1 MGKKAADQPPPP
13 PPLGTVHH
21 VDGDGDGTL
30 KIHITRG
37 RRLAAMDRWTS
48 ASDPYVNVY
57 YGETLVGKTGV
68 VKHTTNPVWRDGLVH
83 CATHGPPCRKP
94 HKKVTL
100 ELFDEDA
107 GTRDDAL
114 GRVVVDVGH
123 LGGALERRLAIPKK
137 WYDVEAPSQ
146 LGSRRDWGQV
156 ELSVDYED
164 GGDVG
169 GGGGFLDGDVRSL
182 RLLGTLFDECDA
194 DRTGRLDRDEFRR
207 LYAKLKDYEAAH
219 AHGGEAVGGGD
230 PAHALHL
237 SMKAVDADGDGA
249 VSFEE
254 LRKAAEAVARN
265 ALPSGV
271 DVVVRGARNLANVA
285 EPRGAGCT
293 SASPASSSPFAVVSV
308 DGRHLGQSK
317 PQLDSCDPTWDFK
330 VALSRPKDVF
340 RGDHGMRGEVAS
352 VELFH
357 YRKKRSPAPLGRVD
371 VDVASEYLL
380 AKGLDGA
387 PRTSRRWHRVAAAA
401 GCGDARGEVDVEVVF
416 LPPAVEKSDAGTA
429 GGAEDQG
436 DESFDDDWAFCRGP
450 AKLRFERGDGA
461 GAADAPFPALGAA
474 FPWLADCAVSAHWAD
489 TFVCGDRAR
498 RDRVLEL
505 ETKLHGVVELQ
516 FADDV
521 ELYAWWKHLSKV
533 HDRTLLLDAPA
544 DPKAQKFLPEHA
556 RPTVVGPRG
565 GAAGGDD
572 DFASTM
578 ARRDG
583 ATWVVAQKAAKRVL
597 ERLTRP
603 PRVVVEPDALGPRV
617 FAYRAFG
624 GAGPQG
630 DVAPYYRTD
639 ARVPTR
645 RGAAVAVATWAPVE
659 KAAHRPTI
667 VYCSG
672 TNSSGRADAISSGA
686 LAVALELRAAL
697 VAFDFV
703 GSGGSDDG
711 VTSFGWWER
720 YDVAAVARL
729 RDHVLEV
736 LKDALKP
743 DAPYREQLVQEI
755 AGFVDER
762 LKRRADFRLD
772 DVDPAKE
779 CANRLF
785 KDKPVLVI
793 GEHDAQGSVAA
804 SHAQELN
811 GVLRGAAAGKGRRRS
826 VDDGKVTTNHEI
838 LVVQGRTGPQ
848 RAAAAHVPAALAVI
862 AGFLEK
868 VFPRANPVAF
878 AFFTRRAPHGIRDRL
893 LARTPPWVTDDPE
906 LAKMSSHLQNVE
918 RAHAAKKAGGAD
930 AARKAGDGADAAPAA
945 KPRHKKHH
953 KPDDDGKKK
962 HAKAAADDG
971 KKKHH
976 HHHHQKETQ

>member
-48 ASDPYVNVY
+48 ASDP
-57 YGETLVGKTGV
+57 TRSRSSSST
-68 VKHTTNPVWRDGLVH
+68 RRAR
-83 CATHGPPCRKP
+83 ATR
-94 HKKVTL
+94 
-100 ELFDEDA
+100 
-107 GTRDDAL
+107 L

-254 LRKAAEAVARN
+254 LRKAAEAVARTPCRR
-265 ALPSGV
+265 ASASSSA
-271 DVVVRGARNLANVA
+271 ARNLANVA

-330 VALSRPKDVF
+330 VALSPKDVF

-357 YRKKRSPAPLGRVD
+357 YRKKLSPAPLGRVD
-371 VDVASEYLL
+371 VDVASVPA
-380 AKGLDGA
+380 AKGLTARPGVA
-387 PRTSRRWHRVAAAA
+387 RHRVAAAA
-401 GCGDARGEVDVEVVF
+401 GCGDARGEVDVEV
-416 LPPAVEKSDAGTA
+416 
-429 GGAEDQG
+429 G

-450 AKLRFERGDGA
+450 AMLRFERGDGA

-474 FPWLADCAVSAHWAD
+474 FPWLAFCCVDSRDRDVPLGADDTVGPATRGPGRDRRTAPSRRTGPTRSSAA
-489 TFVCGDRAR
+489 TAR

-583 ATWVVAQKAAKRVL
+583 ATWVVAQKAAKR
-597 ERLTRP
+597 
-603 PRVVVEPDALGPRV
+603 
-617 FAYRAFG
+617 
-624 GAGPQG
+624 G

-711 VTSFGWWER
+711 VTSFGWWGATASPPSWSTR
-720 YDVAAVARL
+720 ASTRARASSSGAAR
-729 RDHVLEV
+729 R
-736 LKDALKP
+736 ALKP

-779 CANRLF
+779 CGNRLF

-868 VFPRANPVAF
+868 VFPGKPRRVRVFTAAPRASA
-878 AFFTRRAPHGIRDRL
+878 TGS
-893 LARTPPWVTDDPE
+893 RTPPWVTDDPE

>member
-123 LGGALERRLAIPKK
+123 LGGALERRLAIPRK

-317 PQLDSCDPTWDFK
+317 PQLDSCDPTWDFR

-340 RGDHGMRGEVAS
+340 HADHGMRGEVAS

-357 YRKKRSPAPLGRVD
+357 YRKKLSPAPLGRVD

-401 GCGDARGEVDVEVVF
+401 GCGDARGDVDVEVVF
-416 LPPAVEKSDAGTA
+416 LPPAVEKSDAGSA

-474 FPWLADCAVSAHWAD
+474 FPWLAFCCVDS
-489 TFVCGDRAR
+489 
-498 RDRVLEL
+498 RDRDVPL
-505 ETKLHGVVELQ
+505 G
-516 FADDV
+516 ADD
-521 ELYAWWKHLSKV
+521 
-533 HDRTLLLDAPA
+533 T
-544 DPKAQKFLPEHA
+544 
-556 RPTVVGPRG
+556 VGPATRG
-565 GAAGGDD
+565 PGRD
-572 DFASTM
+572 
-578 ARRDG
+578 RRG
-583 ATWVVAQKAAKRVL
+583 
-597 ERLTRP
+597 TRP
-603 PRVVVEPDALGPRV
+603 PVRG
-617 FAYRAFG
+617 
-624 GAGPQG
+624 
-630 DVAPYYRTD
+630 
-639 ARVPTR
+639 VPT
-645 RGAAVAVATWAPVE
+645 
-659 KAAHRPTI
+659 K
-667 VYCSG
+667 
-672 TNSSGRADAISSGA
+672 
-686 LAVALELRAAL
+686 LLEL
-697 VAFDFV
+697 
-703 GSGGSDDG
+703 G
-711 VTSFGWWER
+711 
-720 YDVAAVARL
+720 
-729 RDHVLEV
+729 H
-736 LKDALKP
+736 
-743 DAPYREQLVQEI
+743 I
-755 AGFVDER
+755 
-762 LKRRADFRLD
+762 
-772 DVDPAKE
+772 DVDLA
-779 CANRLF
+779 
-785 KDKPVLVI
+785 D
-793 GEHDAQGSVAA
+793 
-804 SHAQELN
+804 

-826 VDDGKVTTNHEI
+826 ADDGKVTTNHEI

-953 KPDDDGKKK
+953 AKPDEKK

>member
-1 MGKKAADQPPPP
+1 
-13 PPLGTVHH
+13 
-21 VDGDGDGTL
+21 
-30 KIHITRG
+30 
-37 RRLAAMDRWTS
+37 
-48 ASDPYVNVY
+48 
-57 YGETLVGKTGV
+57 
-68 VKHTTNPVWRDGLVH
+68 
-83 CATHGPPCRKP
+83 
-94 HKKVTL
+94 
-100 ELFDEDA
+100 
-107 GTRDDAL
+107 
-114 GRVVVDVGH
+114 
-123 LGGALERRLAIPKK
+123 
-137 WYDVEAPSQ
+137 
-146 LGSRRDWGQV
+146 
-156 ELSVDYED
+156 
-164 GGDVG
+164 
-169 GGGGFLDGDVRSL
+169 
-182 RLLGTLFDECDA
+182 
-194 DRTGRLDRDEFRR
+194 
-207 LYAKLKDYEAAH
+207 
-219 AHGGEAVGGGD
+219 
-230 PAHALHL
+230 
-237 SMKAVDADGDGA
+237 
-249 VSFEE
+249 
-254 LRKAAEAVARN
+254 
-265 ALPSGV
+265 
-271 DVVVRGARNLANVA
+271 
-285 EPRGAGCT
+285 
-293 SASPASSSPFAVVSV
+293 
-308 DGRHLGQSK
+308 
-317 PQLDSCDPTWDFK
+317 
-330 VALSRPKDVF
+330 
-340 RGDHGMRGEVAS
+340 
-352 VELFH
+352 
-357 YRKKRSPAPLGRVD
+357 
-371 VDVASEYLL
+371 
-380 AKGLDGA
+380 
-387 PRTSRRWHRVAAAA
+387 
-401 GCGDARGEVDVEVVF
+401 
-416 LPPAVEKSDAGTA
+416 
-429 GGAEDQG
+429 
-436 DESFDDDWAFCRGP
+436 
-450 AKLRFERGDGA
+450 
-461 GAADAPFPALGAA
+461 
-474 FPWLADCAVSAHWAD
+474 
-489 TFVCGDRAR
+489 
-498 RDRVLEL
+498 VLEL

-544 DPKAQKFLPEHA
+544 DPRAQKFLPEHA

-565 GAAGGDD
+565 GAACGDD

-583 ATWVVAQKAAKRVL
+583 ATWVVAQRAAKRVL

-603 PRVVVEPDALGPRV
+603 PRVAVEPDALGPRV

-624 GAGPQG
+624 GAGPRG

-720 YDVAAVARL
+720 YDVAAVVEHARREHPGSRVVVWGGASSGAVAALLCASRLDPSVEGLVLDSAPARL

-779 CANRLF
+779 CGNRLF

-811 GVLRGAAAGKGRRRS
+811 GVLRGAAAGRARRRS
-826 VDDGKVTTNHEI
+826 ADDGTVTTNHEI

-918 RAHAAKKAGGAD
+918 RAHAAKKAGAAD
-930 AARKAGDGADAAPAA
+930 AARKAGDAADGAPAA

-953 KPDDDGKKK
+953 KPDEKK